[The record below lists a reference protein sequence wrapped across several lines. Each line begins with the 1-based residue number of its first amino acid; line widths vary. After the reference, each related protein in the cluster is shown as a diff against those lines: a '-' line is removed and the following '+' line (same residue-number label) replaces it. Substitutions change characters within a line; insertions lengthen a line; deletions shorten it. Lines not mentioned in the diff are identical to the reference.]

1 MAYVEKKTINGR
13 VYYYLTETK
22 RVGSKF
28 KKTRKYIGTTP
39 PKGTM
44 VKAKPGL
51 RTHLVKKE
59 IMIIDSIRKSYSKSH
74 KLDKTMWKTEKM
86 RLVSFVYNTNA
97 IEGNMLTLEETAE
110 ILEGGPTIHTKEERD
125 VKEVENMKECI
136 DFLFDY
142 EKAELTEELV
152 LKLHYIEQK
161 GIMPDAGKYRNV
173 NVRVGNYLCPH
184 SADVPQLMSEFLYW
198 YEQVKDK
205 LHPFELA
212 SLVHLKFVRIHPFRD
227 GNGRMARLL
236 MNFVLFKAGYPLL
249 NIFNDKKTLYYLV
262 LQKYDF
268 DRKERSFIRYLLEV
282 FVGQYKDFL

>member
-1 MAYVEKKTINGR
+1 MAYLEKKKIHGR
-13 VYYYLTETK
+13 IYYYLTETK
-22 RVGSKF
+22 RVDGKF
-28 KKTRKYIGTTP
+28 KKTRKYIGANP
-39 PKGTM
+39 PKA
-44 VKAKPGL
+44 VVQKKSFVVSP
-51 RTHLVKKE
+51 HLTKKE
-59 IMIIDSIRKSYSKSH
+59 ISIINSIRKSYSKNYT
-74 KLDKTMWKTEKM
+74 LDKSMWKTEKM

-110 ILEGGPTIHTKEERD
+110 ILDGSLTIHKKQERD

-142 EKAELTEELV
+142 TEELTEELI

-161 GIMPDAGKYRNV
+161 GIMSDAGKYRNV
-173 NVRVGNYLCPH
+173 NVRVGNYVCP
-184 SADVPQLMSEFLYW
+184 SWGEIPQLMSEFLDW
-198 YEQVKDK
+198 YVQVKDK
-205 LHPFELA
+205 LYPFELA

-236 MNFVLFKAGYPLL
+236 MNLVLLKAGYPLL

-268 DRKERSFIRYLLEV
+268 DRKERSFVRYLLEV
-282 FVGQYKDFL
+282 FVGQYKEFL